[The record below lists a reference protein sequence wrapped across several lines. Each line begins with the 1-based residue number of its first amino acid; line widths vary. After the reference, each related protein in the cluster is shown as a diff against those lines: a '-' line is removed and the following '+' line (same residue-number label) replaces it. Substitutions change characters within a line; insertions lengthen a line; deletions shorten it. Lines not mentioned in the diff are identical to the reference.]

1 MKKIFTLGLLLIS
14 TLAHAELEV
23 IQLHHRSAEELLP
36 VIRPLLDPGDVANGM
51 SYQLI
56 LRTSPRHLEEVRELL
71 HRLDVAARSLKV
83 TVMQDVD
90 DETAARLTRVSGD
103 VGLSRDARV
112 RIPAGGNNDGL
123 NIELGQG
130 RDRIN
135 ANIVSTRSLE
145 HDRKTQQLRVLEGN
159 RALVKSGQSVPVP
172 QRRVIQRWWGTEVID
187 STEYRQ
193 VDSGFYVIPRVSGE
207 RVTLEISTQNDSLS
221 ASGSASY
228 PVAHMQRTASTV
240 SGYLGEW
247 IALGG
252 IDQQRESD
260 AGSLSGSA
268 TGQSQS
274 RRGVLVK
281 VELID

>member
-23 IQLHHRSAEELLP
+23 IQLQHRSAEELLP
-36 VIRPLLDPGDVANGM
+36 VIRPLLDPDDVAHGM
-51 SYQLI
+51 NYQLI

-90 DETAARLTRVSGD
+90 AETATRLTRISGD

-123 NIELGQG
+123 NVELGQG
-130 RDRIN
+130 SDRIN

-145 HDRKTQQLRVLEGN
+145 RDHKTQQLRVLEGN

-172 QRRVIQRWWGTEVID
+172 QRRVIQRWWGTEVVD
-187 STEYRQ
+187 STEYHQ
-193 VDSGFYVIPRVSGE
+193 VDSGFYVLPRVNGE
-207 RVTLEISTQNDSLS
+207 RVTLEISAQNDSLS
-221 ASGSASY
+221 ASGNSSY
-228 PVAHMQRTASTV
+228 PVTNVQRTESTV

-260 AGSLSGSA
+260 GSSLSSSD
-268 TGQSQS
+268 TGKNQSK
-274 RRGVLVK
+274 RNVLIK